1 MSEKNVLN
9 NQLAGHNPLQAEVS
23 RQAVPADYSTGSGV
37 NGVMQNLNPEPGGW
51 WQKATGFLGTPL
63 GRALGTGLL
72 TGGVVAAS
80 GGDGLE
86 ALSYGAQSA
95 GRASDIYRRELA
107 RQARRDLEEQYFQSK
122 LRQQRAEQENR
133 QQERAEKA
141 RRDKELEDYRYQN
154 EINKLLLQSQL
165 GKEAQEKAL
174 VQNNREDKVRLGAIE
189 QQLKDFEN
197 TFDVMPD
204 KASAYTEGFLRN
216 LTGTQTPEVTN
227 FDARRTL
234 LFNKI
239 ARDLGG
245 EKGVLSD
252 ADIKRVSASLPT
264 MYDSLEQ
271 KKAKMQAVY
280 GLLDLARQKAPGQ
293 QSGISAADSL
303 QSVGNGNDPLGIR

>member
-37 NGVMQNLNPEPGGW
+37 DGVMENLNPEPGGW

-122 LRQQRAEQENR
+122 LRQQQAEQENR

-154 EINKLLLQSQL
+154 EIDKLLLQSQL
-165 GKEAQEKAL
+165 GKEAQENEPDM
-174 VQNNREDKVRLGAIE
+174 VRDKPL
-189 QQLKDFEN
+189 
-197 TFDVMPD
+197 
-204 KASAYTEGFLRN
+204 N
-216 LTGTQTPEVTN
+216 LT
-227 FDARRTL
+227 DTL
-234 LFNKI
+234 ALAGLRADYSEMPQQQRLMNP
-239 ARDLGG
+239 G
-245 EKGVLSD
+245 EKVPAAVSVPYEPVSPGGAGKAVLPQMTS
-252 ADIKRVSASLPT
+252 IPKFVF
-264 MYDSLEQ
+264 
-271 KKAKMQAVY
+271 
-280 GLLDLARQKAPGQ
+280 
-293 QSGISAADSL
+293 
-303 QSVGNGNDPLGIR
+303 